1 MAKRKMV
8 GREYS
13 GYNELPLSMETSSNK
28 IKDYQNF
35 LACAPL
41 QLFNLKPNEE
51 GQVTI
56 TLNDIANY

>member
-8 GREYS
+8 GGKYS
-13 GYNELPLSMETSSNK
+13 GYNELPLSMGTSSNK

>member
-8 GREYS
+8 GGKYS

>member
-1 MAKRKMV
+1 MV
-8 GREYS
+8 GGKYS

>member
-1 MAKRKMV
+1 
-8 GREYS
+8 
-13 GYNELPLSMETSSNK
+13 METSTNK

-51 GQVTI
+51 GQVTV
-56 TLNDIANY
+56 TLVDVANYSEIYFVACDEGSVV

>member
-1 MAKRKMV
+1 
-8 GREYS
+8 
-13 GYNELPLSMETSSNK
+13 METSTNK

-51 GQVTI
+51 GQVTV
-56 TLNDIANY
+56 TLFDVTNY

>member
-1 MAKRKMV
+1 MQ
-8 GREYS
+8 
-13 GYNELPLSMETSSNK
+13 TSTNK

-35 LACAPL
+35 LAFAPL

-56 TLNDIANY
+56 ILNDIANY

>member
-1 MAKRKMV
+1 
-8 GREYS
+8 
-13 GYNELPLSMETSSNK
+13 METLSNK

-51 GQVTI
+51 GEVTI
-56 TLNDIANY
+56 TLTDIANY